1 MSFER
6 QDFGGEQYSAS
17 ADTHSIETPEQVDL
31 QYNIAG
37 IGSRFVAILLDKL
50 ILLGETIPEV
60 FTQMTA
66 NPAHEIKQDQLG
78 NLSVGSVADVA
89 VFSEEHG
96 TFGFFDM
103 FGAKDIGHV
112 KLVCELTIKDGK
124 IVYDLN
130 AIEFDKWDAPKHT
143 SDPAMAGHWT
153 TFNERPFGSQKSTR
167 WPS

>member
-1 MSFER
+1 M
-6 QDFGGEQYSAS
+6 
-17 ADTHSIETPEQVDL
+17 L
-31 QYNIAG
+31 N
-37 IGSRFVAILLDKL
+37 VADKL

-78 NLSVGSVADVA
+78 NLSVGSIADVA

-112 KLVCELTIKDGK
+112 KLICELTIKDGK

-153 TFNERPFGSQKSTR
+153 TFSERPFGAQRSTR
-167 WPS
+167 WPSWIPPSQRKTIESGPPDIYNMRPPPAPAPGAPTPTPK